1 MRVLLVALPAL
12 SVAVTAPETLARD
25 FTETPSLAAAVTA
38 GELPPVEE
46 RLPSRPLV
54 VRFET
59 GSAAI
64 GRHGGELQTLIRKA
78 KDVKF
83 VSVYGYARLV
93 GYTREYEIAPD
104 LLEDLEVEDGRRF
117 TFKLRPGHKWSDG
130 QPFTAEDFRYWWE
143 DVANNAKLSPSGPP
157 QIMLVEGEPPQ
168 FEVLD
173 EVTVRFTWAKPNPML
188 LQRLV
193 SASPLF
199 PYLPAHYMKQ
209 FHVRYADPKQLAK
222 AVESTGVLDW
232 AQLHDRRDNLFFSNN
247 PDLPTL
253 QPWVNRTEGPSTRFI
268 AERNPFF
275 HRVDQEGRQL
285 PYLDR
290 LIFNVVSPD
299 LMAFKTAAGDS
310 DLQARGLT
318 LADYTIL
325 KENEANGGYRTLLWR
340 PGTGAQIAL
349 YPNLNVKDPV
359 WRALM
364 QDVRFRRALS
374 LGINRGAINQI
385 LYFGLAQESNN
396 TLLSESPLSRES
408 YRTSWA
414 VHDPTQAAA
423 LLDDIGLTQRDS
435 EGTRLLPDGRPLE
448 IIVETAGEQPE
459 QVDVLELVTS
469 DWAALGVKL
478 LIRPRQ
484 REVLRKRAFS
494 GEAQMSV
501 WSGLNNAVATPDMSP
516 GELAPTSQFALQWP
530 RWGAYVES
538 GGRTGEAPDMP
549 VPRKLVELYK
559 RWLAA
564 TDSAEREAV
573 WQEMLS
579 ANADN
584 VFSFGIVTGVPQ
596 PVAVKSGLMNLPEQG
611 IYAWDP
617 GAVFGVYRPDTFWW
631 R

>member
-1 MRVLLVALPAL
+1 MRVLLISWLA
-12 SVAVTAPETLARD
+12 SGFAVTASETVALD
-25 FTETPSLAAAVTA
+25 FTETPTLAEAVA
-38 GELPPVEE
+38 EGELPPVEE
-46 RLPSRPLV
+46 RLPSQPLV
-54 VRFET
+54 VRFEAGAT
-59 GSAAI
+59 AI
-64 GRHGGELQTLIRKA
+64 GRHGGELRTLIRKA

-93 GYTREYEIAPD
+93 GYTREFEIVPD
-104 LLEDLEVEDGRRF
+104 LLEALEVEDGRRF
-117 TFKLRPGHKWSDG
+117 TFKLRAGHKWSDG
-130 QPFTAEDFRYWWE
+130 RPFTAEDFRYWWQ
-143 DVANNAKLSPSGPP
+143 DVANDAKLSPSGPP
-157 QIMLVEGEPPQ
+157 QVMLVEGEPPH
-168 FEVLD
+168 FETLD

-193 SASPLF
+193 SASPLY
-199 PYLPAHYMKQ
+199 PYRPAHYLKQ
-209 FHVRYADPKQLAK
+209 FHERYADPDDLAK
-222 AVESTGVLDW
+222 AVEAAGVLDW
-232 AQLHDRRDNLFFSNN
+232 AQLHDRLDNLYLSNN

-253 QPWVNRTEGPSTRFI
+253 QPWVNRTKGPSIRFI
-268 AERNPFF
+268 AERNPYY

-290 LIFNVVSPD
+290 LVFNVVSPE
-299 LMAFKTAAGDS
+299 LMAFKTAAGES

-325 KENEANGGYRTLLWR
+325 KENESNGGYRTLLWR

-349 YPNLNVKDPV
+349 YPNLNVKDPG

-374 LGINRGAINQI
+374 LGIDRKAINQI
-385 LYFGLAQESNN
+385 RYFGLALEGNN
-396 TLLSESPLSRES
+396 TVLSESPLSRES

-423 LLDDIGLTQRDS
+423 LLDDIGLTRRNG

-459 QVDVLELVTS
+459 QADVLELTAS
-469 DWAALGVKL
+469 HWSALGVKL
-478 LIRPRQ
+478 LIRARQ
-484 REVLRKRAFS
+484 REVLRKRAFA
-494 GEAQMSV
+494 GETLMSV
-501 WSGLNNAVATPDMSP
+501 WSGLNNAVATADMSP
-516 GELAPTSQFALQWP
+516 VELAPTSQFALHWP

-538 GGRTGEAPDMP
+538 GGQSGEAPDLP
-549 VPRKLVELYK
+549 VARELLELYD

-564 TDSAEREAV
+564 TKSAEREV
-573 WQEMLS
+573 IWQEMLS
-579 ANADN
+579 AHADN
-584 VFSFGIVTGVPQ
+584 VLTIGIVTGVPQ
-596 PVAVKSGLMNLPEQG
+596 PVAVKSGLVNLPEKG